1 MARGARSP
9 TLSSG
14 CRLGSIYTER
24 PRTRV
29 GRLFLGKGAEGG
41 AALSSRVFGS
51 DLCGSK
57 GVDAP

>member
-1 MARGARSP
+1 MARGARSL

-14 CRLGSIYTER
+14 GRLGSIYTER

-29 GRLFLGKGAEGG
+29 GGLRLGKGAERG
-41 AALSSRVFGS
+41 AALRSRVFGG